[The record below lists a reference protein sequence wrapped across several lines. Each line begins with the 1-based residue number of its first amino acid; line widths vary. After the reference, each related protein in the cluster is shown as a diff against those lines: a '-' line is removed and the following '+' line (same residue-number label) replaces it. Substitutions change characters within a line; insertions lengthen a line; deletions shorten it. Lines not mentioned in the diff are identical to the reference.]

1 MVRGLTIAVGIGLI
15 ILWIAGLSSP
25 NSSTWLT
32 WLDGIMGLFAFSI
45 AGGLSQYNTRMNT
58 RGARAGGPFMLSLG
72 LFVLWIIAVASGVI
86 AWQTWWTFAFACAEL
101 VVAFIGGAQ
110 RGRVAQY
117 PGDELERR
125 RRDEE
130 ISRRKVS

>member
-25 NSSTWLT
+25 VSSPWLT
-32 WLDGIMGLFAFSI
+32 WLDGIAGLFAFSI
-45 AGGLSQYNTRMNT
+45 AGGIASYNTRGM
-58 RGARAGGPFMLSLG
+58 RGGSTFVLSLS
-72 LFVLWIIAVASGVI
+72 LFVLWIIALATGVV

-101 VVAFIGGAQ
+101 VIAFIGGSMRPRSAMP
-110 RGRVAQY
+110 Y
-117 PGDELERR
+117 PDNELERKR
-125 RRDEE
+125 REEE